1 MTVFLNPET
10 DKADEATVKAAAA
23 GLRDWQQSRQD
34 LNVALV
40 YGPVSEE
47 DRLYIDK
54 SPVDQLSVTALS
66 RTLGEIGLRFE
77 VLNPVDRT
85 FVPRLTAFDVALSN
99 LHGPFGEDGRLQGL
113 LDYLRI
119 PYCGSGVAA
128 SAVAADKIL
137 CKRVMGS
144 LGVPTPAWQEW
155 TGGTVEWDGHTVMVK
170 PPLGGSSV
178 GMSLVKDRVDLLGAL
193 VDASGPQGHPVLVEE
208 YITGQ
213 SVTVGLLELPGN
225 AVLIFPPLATEVHQ
239 ADFYDAA
246 TKLDEDATGGV
257 TVAAAD
263 LPAEARAAVL
273 EYAKRIWTGLGLK
286 GSARVDFIVTEDSR
300 VFALEVNSTPGM
312 SAGSNF
318 AVGAE
323 LCGLSHGDVV
333 LALLH
338 EALVRPPYDVPLPT
352 PHFTGFPGQREF
364 VA

>member
-1 MTVFLNPET
+1 MTVFLSPDN
-10 DKADEATVKAAAA
+10 DEAAVKAAAV

-54 SPVDQLSVTALS
+54 SPVDQLSITALS
-66 RTLGEIGLRFE
+66 RTLGELGLRFE
-77 VLNPVDRT
+77 ILNPCEPT
-85 FVPRLTAFDVALSN
+85 FVPRLTGFDAALSN

-113 LDYLRI
+113 LEYLRI

-144 LGVPTPAWQEW
+144 LGVPTPAWWEW
-155 TGGTVEWDGHTVMVK
+155 TGSAVEWSGQAVMVK

-178 GMSLVKDRVDLLGAL
+178 GMALVREEVDLLGAL
-193 VDASGPQGHPVLVEE
+193 ADASGPQRHPVLIEKYVS
-208 YITGQ
+208 GQ
-213 SVTVGLLELPGN
+213 SVTVGLLELPGDS
-225 AVLIFPPLATEVHQ
+225 VLLFPPLFTEVHQ

-246 TKLDEDATGGV
+246 TKLDEDAAGGV

-263 LPAEARAAVL
+263 LPAEVRAAVL
-273 EYAKRIWTGLGLK
+273 EHAKTLWRGLGLK
-286 GSARVDFIVTEDSR
+286 GSARIDFIITADFQ
-300 VFALEVNSTPGM
+300 VFALEVNGTPGM
-312 SAGSNF
+312 SSGSNF
-318 AVGAE
+318 AVGAG

-333 LALLH
+333 LALVH
-338 EALVRPPYDVPLPT
+338 EAMARPPYDVPLPT
-352 PHFTGFPGQREF
+352 PHFTGFPGQRES